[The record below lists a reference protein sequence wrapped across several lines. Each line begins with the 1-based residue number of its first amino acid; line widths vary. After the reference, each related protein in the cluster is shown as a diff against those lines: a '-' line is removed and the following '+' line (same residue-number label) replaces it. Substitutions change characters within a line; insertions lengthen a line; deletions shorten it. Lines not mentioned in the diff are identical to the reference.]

1 VVTVIV
7 TTKKSTTTANFT
19 DKVSAYR
26 YALHLAEEGCE
37 VEIREG
43 V

>member
-1 VVTVIV
+1 MITVTVK
-7 TTKKSTTTANFT
+7 TKKSTTTANFT
-19 DKVSAYR
+19 NKVAAYR

-37 VEIREG
+37 VEIKEG